1 MKLTQTET
9 DSLIAFITRVIRAS
23 GVISA
28 EKMQAV
34 AQSTVPQSHI
44 IFDCI
49 VLITGIDRVYGVA
62 LLRTGKPQHH
72 PGICS
77 GSHSVKLASTF
88 DLTCS
93 TSTQTSTY
101 KKAHTH
107 AVKQAN
113 IITGRIWEF

>member
-1 MKLTQTET
+1 M
-9 DSLIAFITRVIRAS
+9 
-23 GVISA
+23 ISA

-34 AQSTVPQSHI
+34 TQSTVPQSHI

-49 VLITGIDRVYGVA
+49 VLITGIDRVCGVA

-93 TSTQTSTY
+93 TSTHKLQPI
-101 KKAHTH
+101 KRHTH
-107 AVKQAN
+107 AQLSKQTLLQAGYGSFDPQLLPGVWN
-113 IITGRIWEF
+113 VRSGCADQ